1 MFMNPMVFIVLSE
14 YGGYLRYIYLGVYV
28 TYIVWCTCTYNVD
41 KSNTITVV
49 CGLNN
54 YMSFTSSVSR
64 RTLIV

>member
-14 YGGYLRYIYLGVYV
+14 YGGYLRYIFLGVYV

-54 YMSFTSSVSR
+54 YM
-64 RTLIV
+64 